1 MVGMRADLLLR
12 KARLAAG
19 LSQAQLAH
27 RARTSQSAIARYE
40 RAVSTPSLSTIE
52 RLLRA
57 CGQPLRLTTPPA
69 AGRGPVRT
77 RARSRAALV
86 RRHRERLVAAAR
98 RNGVREVRL
107 FGSAARG
114 EDSPDSDVDLLVD
127 LGPERTLLDLI
138 AFQQDASDI
147 LGVPVDVATPGILK
161 DRVRERVVAEAVP
174 L

>member
-1 MVGMRADLLLR
+1 M
-12 KARLAAG
+12 
-19 LSQAQLAH
+19 
-27 RARTSQSAIARYE
+27 
-40 RAVSTPSLSTIE
+40 
-52 RLLRA
+52 
-57 CGQPLRLTTPPA
+57 
-69 AGRGPVRT
+69 
-77 RARSRAALV
+77 V

-98 RNGVREVRL
+98 RNGVREVRV

-147 LGVPVDVATPGILK
+147 LGVPVDVATPGILR
-161 DRVRERVVAEAVP
+161 DRVRERVLAEAVP